1 MSTLRTRTFVMLAS
15 CSLLIGACDY
25 EDKVRKALSDR
36 KKDQRAGK
44 VDKDPQGQP
53 LSSEPREQEPNN
65 TRAQASSIMLGK
77 ELRSVLAE
85 LPAQSDVDWY
95 VLRAGEPGL
104 FELTVDAKS
113 EDLDL
118 IAVIDI
124 GKEQLEYNLGGA
136 GEAEVIPIVS
146 LGVDDVVV
154 RIEAK
159 HGAGE
164 YALRFK
170 KRLSAGA
177 IEAEPNDLREFAQLV
192 KLPGELQGFYDRPGD
207 VDYFEFDLSQT
218 SAGAVYQLEVSALD
232 EVGQRVMLFR
242 DGQVEPMLEQ
252 DIGPGQSFRI
262 PNMGL
267 SGGLGGLWLGLAASN
282 DGFSREKPYRLALV
296 PHPPTNP
303 GQVLEIEPNDT
314 PPQEPTVELLDKPVE
329 LLGYLHRED
338 DRDVFLVRLPQ
349 ASTPTPVAAPVK
361 APGEEPSSENE
372 ALMGALG
379 GDSASASALAGL
391 PEFAPKVRPEHL
403 LELVVTPRA
412 KDTVLGVVMQTGA
425 AARVEQ
431 RALRAGESVSLCHM
445 PLAAGDYPFTIQPVR
460 LGERAGGFDYSV
472 RLMDHAASVSEGI
485 EIEPNNTRG
494 EPDRVELGGSIGGFI
509 ATGAD
514 EDVYFFELPGA
525 VDGPFEK
532 IEVSL
537 GAHPLDLEFSLF
549 DVDGASLGS
558 AQRAGKGGVEKLAIS
573 LPPGRYF
580 ASVRSRN
587 GATCEPYSLSVKKV
601 NSK

>member
-15 CSLLIGACDY
+15 CLLFIGACDY

-36 KKDQRAGK
+36 KKDQRTGK
-44 VDKDPQGQP
+44 VEKDPQGQP

-65 TRAQASSIMLGK
+65 SRAQASSIMLGK

-85 LPAQSDVDWY
+85 IPARGDVDWY

-113 EDLDL
+113 EELDL
-118 IAVIDI
+118 VATIDL
-124 GKEQLEYNLGGA
+124 GKEQLEYNLGKA
-136 GEAEVIPIVS
+136 GEPEVIPIVS
-146 LGVDDVVV
+146 LGVDDVVLRV
-154 RIEAK
+154 DAR

-170 KRLSAGA
+170 RRLSAGV

-192 KLPGELQGFYDRPGD
+192 KVPGELQGFYDRPGD
-207 VDYFEFDLSQT
+207 VDFFEFDLSQA

-232 EVGQRVMLFR
+232 GMSQRVMLFR

-252 DIGPGQSFRI
+252 TVASGQSFQI
-262 PNMGL
+262 PNLGL
-267 SGGLGGLWLGLAASN
+267 SGSLGGLWLGLTALD
-282 DGFSREKPYRLALV
+282 DGFSREKPYRLTFV
-296 PHPPTNP
+296 PHPPTSS
-303 GQVLEIEPNDT
+303 GQLIEVEPNDA
-314 PPQEPTVELLDKPVE
+314 PPREPTVELSDRQVE
-329 LLGYLHRED
+329 ILGYLHRED
-338 DRDVFLVRLPQ
+338 DKDVFLLRLPQ
-349 ASTPTPVAAPVK
+349 AIGAKLTVAPEGESGEAPS
-361 APGEEPSSENE
+361 PENE
-372 ALMGALG
+372 ALLGKLG
-379 GDSASASALAGL
+379 GEPTSDALAGL
-391 PEFAPKVRPEHL
+391 PVFAPKMRPEHL
-403 LELVVTPRA
+403 LELVVTPRS
-412 KDTVLGVVMQTGA
+412 KDTVLGVTLQAGEDTS
-425 AARVEQ
+425 VEQ

-460 LGERAGGFDYSV
+460 LGERAGGVDYSV
-472 RLMDHAASVSEGI
+472 RLMDHAASVSTGI
-485 EIEPNNTRG
+485 EIEPNNTRS
-494 EPDRVELGGSIGGFI
+494 EPDRVEVGGSIGGFI

-514 EDVYFFELPGA
+514 EDVYFFEIPGA
-525 VDGPFEK
+525 LDGAFEK

-558 AQRAGKGGVEKLAIS
+558 AQRAGKGGVEQLAIS

-601 NSK
+601 SVK